1 MKRIL
6 IVDDEVNMAAA
17 LEMLFQGEGYETRA
31 AGNVKM
37 ALELAR
43 SGERFDVV
51 LSDLKLP
58 DASGTE
64 FLRIL
69 HDEGIETPFILITAY
84 GTVEKAVEAMKLGAV
99 DVITKPFNK
108 EMILPLVSR
117 VCSMQSLKEEN
128 QLLRQAMGND
138 TIVCAS
144 EQMRR
149 IVSVMG
155 KVGPVSTPVLISGES
170 GTGKEIVARMLHAHY
185 AGEFDAKPFVSVNC
199 PAVPENLLESELF
212 GYRKGAFTGAS
223 RDFKGRVAIADGGTL
238 FFDEIGDL
246 PLNIQPKL
254 LRLLENKTYEPL
266 GTTASGKVDIRVLC
280 ATNKDL
286 KRLVY
291 EGRFRED
298 LFYRINTITIDI
310 PPLRDRPADVPVL
323 ADAFLLRFSR
333 ELGKCITGFE
343 EKALGKLS
351 GYRWPGN
358 VRELKNVIERAVVL
372 CINEKI
378 GLEDLPVELRN
389 GQAGTGGEKGEN
401 KLESAERRLLVEALD
416 AAGGNVSEA
425 ARKLG
430 ISRNTIRYR
439 IQKYGLNNGRYSP

>member
-17 LEMLFQGEGYETRA
+17 LEMLFQAEGYETRA
-31 AGNVKM
+31 AGDVKT

-43 SGERFDVV
+43 RGERFDVV

-58 DASGTE
+58 DASGIE
-64 FLRIL
+64 FLKSL
-69 HDEGIETPFILITAY
+69 HDEGIDTPFILITAY

-128 QLLRQAMGND
+128 QLLRQAIGND
-138 TIVCAS
+138 TIICAS
-144 EQMRR
+144 QAMQR

-212 GYRKGAFTGAS
+212 GYRKGAFTGANK
-223 RDFKGRVAIADGGTL
+223 DFKGRVAIADGGTL

-266 GTTASGKVDIRVLC
+266 GATASGKVDIRVLC
-280 ATNKDL
+280 ATNKEL
-286 KRLVY
+286 KRLVS
-291 EGRFRED
+291 EGKFRGD
-298 LFYRINTITIDI
+298 LFYRINAITIDI
-310 PPLRDRPADVPVL
+310 PPLRERPADVPVL
-323 ADAFLLRFSR
+323 ADAFLRRFSR
-333 ELGKCITGFE
+333 ELGKCISGFE
-343 EKALGKLS
+343 ERALEKLS
-351 GYRWPGN
+351 RYRWPGN

-372 CINEKI
+372 CVNEKI

-389 GQAGTGGEKGEN
+389 GQTREDEDKGEN

-416 AAGGNVSEA
+416 ASDGNVSEA

-439 IQKYGLNNGRYSP
+439 IQKFGLNNGRYSP